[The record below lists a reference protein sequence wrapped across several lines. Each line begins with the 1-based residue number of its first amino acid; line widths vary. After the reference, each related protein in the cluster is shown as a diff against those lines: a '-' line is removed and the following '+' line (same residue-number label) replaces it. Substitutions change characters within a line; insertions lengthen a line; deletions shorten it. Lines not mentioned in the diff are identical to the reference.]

1 MFEEFGGVDG
11 LYLKMLATNVP
22 TSVQLMWI
30 PFSEL
35 DIRQQFLL
43 PIRLSRQLLVG
54 LWNARDVSTVDWI
67 FNWVQNI
74 NKDITVFIVCP
85 FLEFVI
91 PSRVIFKITC
101 SNPYNIFFFIYKPLL
116 KFITL
121 FDVLLSYN
129 FFNR

>member
-1 MFEEFGGVDG
+1 MMFEEFGGVDG
-11 LYLKMLATNVP
+11 LYLKMLASNVP

-74 NKDITVFIVCP
+74 NKDITVLIVCP

-101 SNPYNIFFFIYKPLL
+101 
-116 KFITL
+116 
-121 FDVLLSYN
+121 
-129 FFNR
+129 